1 VRFIIPK
8 QYIRP
13 SIKKHLRLFPIRL
26 GISILNWRRFSLPT
40 LAPQEQVNTIRF
52 SDVFQAHSTIDI
64 ERVYR
69 QWKYSERIWN
79 DGEYIK
85 SVGIKK
91 DILEYLYSIQ
101 VNNEFKHVPPFMSVG
116 WGVAIGHIGSLGAF
130 VLGQKLNLFPS
141 NLRYL
146 PVRDQHS
153 SFLVKNFLQ
162 DSIGLAS
169 SRFGFA
175 ILENPSSWHLSERLQ
190 MVGTTKDFISLY
202 EMHEL
207 VYKNLQAVRGKVRLS
222 INPDYETWAEAAL
235 RKLGLPRD
243 AWFVGLHVREKPANP
258 LDPRTAKLETFYQS
272 ISEIEKRGG
281 WIIRFGTGVMTPLPS
296 KRNILDLN
304 IENEDLKRLH
314 LYVIA
319 KSLFLLSTNS
329 GPNTVAWALGTP
341 VLQTNTLSIARNILS
356 SSDGSLF
363 LPKKYRFGRGQPCS
377 FSQIIGSNSG
387 YWEKNLREISALG
400 FELIDNSEEEILEAT
415 KDMFHFVE
423 KGNHNALLKSRVN
436 EIRKSCNAVGYGQI
450 SPSFLH
456 RNENW
461 FLS

>member
-1 VRFIIPK
+1 
-8 QYIRP
+8 
-13 SIKKHLRLFPIRL
+13 
-26 GISILNWRRFSLPT
+26 
-40 LAPQEQVNTIRF
+40 
-52 SDVFQAHSTIDI
+52 
-64 ERVYR
+64 
-69 QWKYSERIWN
+69 
-79 DGEYIK
+79 
-85 SVGIKK
+85 
-91 DILEYLYSIQ
+91 
-101 VNNEFKHVPPFMSVG
+101 
-116 WGVAIGHIGSLGAF
+116 
-130 VLGQKLNLFPS
+130 
-141 NLRYL
+141 
-146 PVRDQHS
+146 
-153 SFLVKNFLQ
+153 
-162 DSIGLAS
+162 
-169 SRFGFA
+169 
-175 ILENPSSWHLSERLQ
+175 

-207 VYKNLQAVRGKVRLS
+207 VYKNLQTVRGKVRLS

-363 LPKKYRFGRGQPCS
+363 LPKKYRFGKGQLCS
-377 FSQIIGSNSG
+377 FSQIIGSNAG
-387 YWEKNLREISALG
+387 YWEKNLREISA
-400 FELIDNSEEEILEAT
+400 
-415 KDMFHFVE
+415 
-423 KGNHNALLKSRVN
+423 
-436 EIRKSCNAVGYGQI
+436 
-450 SPSFLH
+450 
-456 RNENW
+456 
-461 FLS
+461 